1 MGSRCIRVSRS
12 HPAFASLVLGCSVSA
27 ALLAQETLRQASAPA
42 KGTGLILGRVID
54 ATTGQGIPRALVQLT
69 PSAPAPA
76 RIGEVTESR
85 PIAAPGLP
93 NQLRVFTAD
102 DGRFVFRDL
111 PAANYSILAMSPAHT
126 AGAYGRVRPGGPTQM
141 LTLSEGQKRGD
152 AVIRVWRFGSISGTV
167 VDEHGDAA
175 VAVNVRCFRRVV
187 AGGQWRLSSTGLDS
201 SVVTDDR
208 GVYRLSGLPAGEYVC
223 GVSSNQTTTPLDV
236 VDMSQAAQQSGN
248 PNASDGYRAIINS
261 GGTTFTGATGVR
273 VGNHVFSSS
282 NVSTMR
288 GLPGPPMEDGRL
300 MIYPPVYYP
309 ASPTTRQATPV
320 VLKPGEDRA
329 GVNLQLRPVP
339 AVRISGRITGPSGP
353 GAYLN
358 VTLFPA
364 SLETVSDVQGEAGQT
379 ISDATGAFTFLG
391 IPAGQ
396 YVARVKLYPRPAAG
410 AAGLD
415 MMSLWATVPI
425 AATADVDGL
434 TVTLAPGVRATG
446 RVVFD
451 GAKPPSAAETQ
462 RIAIRMQAADGRT
475 SSPIAADG
483 RVAPDLTFRTAGYA
497 GGHYLLSALPTSLPA
512 GWTLKSA
519 MLNGRDISVD
529 PVELSDGDL
538 TGIVVTFTDK
548 STSLTGRVSGPP
560 TDLAG
565 AEVIVWPADSTAWRT
580 IGVVARRW
588 RQERVHEAGVFAFTG
603 LPPGDYFVTTIGA
616 SFPNDPQDPRV
627 LETLMK
633 AAQRVT
639 VPDGGSASVALN
651 LRDR

>member
-1 MGSRCIRVSRS
+1 
-12 HPAFASLVLGCSVSA
+12 LSA
-27 ALLAQETLRQASAPA
+27 ALLAQETPRQASAPA

-54 ATTGQGIPRALVQLT
+54 ATTGQGIPQALVQLT
-69 PSAPAPA
+69 PAAPAPA
-76 RIGEVTESR
+76 RIGELTESR
-85 PIAAPGLP
+85 PVAVPGLP

-111 PAANYSILAMSPAHT
+111 PAAKYSILAMSPAHT

-141 LTLSEGQKRGD
+141 LTLSESQKRGD

-208 GVYRLSGLPAGEYVC
+208 GVYRISGLPAGEYVC
-223 GVSSNQTTTPLDV
+223 GVSSNQTTMALDV

-248 PNASDGYRAIINS
+248 PNASEGYRAIINS

-282 NVSTMR
+282 IVSTVR
-288 GLPGPPMEDGRL
+288 GLPGPPMQDGRL

-339 AVRISGRITGPSGP
+339 AVRISGKIAGPSGP
-353 GAYLN
+353 GAFLN
-358 VTLFPA
+358 VTLFPS

-391 IPAGQ
+391 IAAGQ
-396 YVARVKLYPRPAAG
+396 YVARVKLYPRPAPGAAG
-410 AAGLD
+410 GVAAGLD
-415 MMSLWATVPI
+415 MTSLWATVPV
-425 AATADVDGL
+425 AATSDVDRL
-434 TVTLAPGVRATG
+434 TVILAPGIRAIG
-446 RVVFD
+446 RVVFE
-451 GAKPPSAAETQ
+451 GAKPSSAAEIQ
-462 RIAIRMQAADGRT
+462 RLAIRMQSADGRT

-512 GWTLKSA
+512 SWTLKSA

-560 TDLAG
+560 ADLAG

-588 RQERVHEAGVFAFTG
+588 RQERVDEAGSFAFTG